1 MDGAAV
7 LVQLAAVHARLA
19 EQEHQNNWYSFHI
32 QRLEALWRDL
42 QAQQSSLA
50 RQIQTIRRSILRV
63 LAIVRQQ
70 RIFLHRISHRV
81 GVLEERLEVAYAHT
95 ADQADIIA
103 DLQNAVRS
111 LRAFKSWI
119 SSLLPLPVSCLSRCM
134 LLRIMGGFR
143 FLTPWL
149 LVLGGPFLL

>member
-1 MDGAAV
+1 MDGAAI
-7 LVQLAAVHARLA
+7 LAQLAAVPARLA

-50 RQIQTIRRSILRV
+50 RQIQTIRRSTLRV

-111 LRAFKSWI
+111 LRAFRARA
-119 SSLLPLPVSCLSRCM
+119 LQELD
-134 LLRIMGGFR
+134 
-143 FLTPWL
+143 
-149 LVLGGPFLL
+149 